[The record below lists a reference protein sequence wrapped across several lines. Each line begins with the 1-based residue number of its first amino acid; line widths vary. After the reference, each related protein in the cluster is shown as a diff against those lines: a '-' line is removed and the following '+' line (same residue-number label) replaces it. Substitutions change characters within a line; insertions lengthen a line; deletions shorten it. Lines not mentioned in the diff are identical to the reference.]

1 MLPFTVPPT
10 SGNARAQMVPRATA
24 ISVPD
29 IPGRLQFPPI
39 LVERDPFVAD
49 VDSVTSV
56 HSKNGPSSGFAT
68 EDQIGIVLPPNAGAQ
83 GIPAT
88 ASVAPGLP
96 IVRGIVLG
104 DAPQALIDLGSG
116 VKVFSI
122 GDQLGND
129 KITSIDTAGIMLSSG
144 IRLAI
149 VHEPR

>member
-1 MLPFTVPPT
+1 
-10 SGNARAQMVPRATA
+10 MVPRATA